1 MVEANKQVLLI
12 TVNDLE
18 LRISFQVYLTCS
30 YNGGGLITNQSSKK
44 FIDHSGIC
52 SHFRLERSYESMSV
66 KTFVKRLIRL
76 FHSQ

>member
-1 MVEANKQVLLI
+1 MVEANKQIPLR

-18 LRISFQVYLTCS
+18 LRINFQVYLTCS
-30 YNGGGLITNQSSKK
+30 YNGGGLITNQSLKK

-66 KTFVKRLIRL
+66 KTFVKRLVRL